1 MGLWECPSPSHAH
14 VVLRSRTLTRTLR
27 NRFSCNLRASPFH
40 ELQASDSGG
49 WGQAVSLMMAAPE
62 GGLRL
67 GKVGGGRWGLSWR
80 VQLLELVPS
89 NLRGREDTHR
99 GQGWSKQGSGGERES
114 GSLLCPQPLRGRP
127 SGSDQKVNS
136 DCLARHQGRGQ
147 DAYAHGGKNMPPHCY
162 PPGSC

>member
-1 MGLWECPSPSHAH
+1 MTLSLPCPCCTWEQNPKRGPSGIVFLVTSEPAH
-14 VVLRSRTLTRTLR
+14 FMSSKHQTV
-27 NRFSCNLRASPFH
+27 
-40 ELQASDSGG
+40 GG
-49 WGQAVSLMMAAPE
+49 RGQAVSLMMAAPE

-67 GKVGGGRWGLSWR
+67 GEVGSGRCGLSWR

-99 GQGWSKQGSGGERES
+99 GQGRSKQGSGGERES
-114 GSLLCPQPLRGRP
+114 GSLLCPQLLRGRP
-127 SGSDQKVNS
+127 SGSNQKVNS